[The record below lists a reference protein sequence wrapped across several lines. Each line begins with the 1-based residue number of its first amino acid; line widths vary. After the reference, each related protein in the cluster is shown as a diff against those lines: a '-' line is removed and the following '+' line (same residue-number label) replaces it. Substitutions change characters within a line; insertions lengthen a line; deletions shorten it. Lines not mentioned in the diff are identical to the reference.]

1 MDYIYDVF
9 MNFLKL
15 ESFGWMDFQW
25 RDRNRSGFYKN
36 ILICVNQVWNNKRVS
51 KWWPNVH
58 FWGKLSQG

>member
-25 RDRNRSGFYKN
+25 RDRNHSGFYKN
-36 ILICVNQVWNNKRVS
+36 ILICVNQVWNNKMVS
-51 KWWPNVH
+51 KWWQNVH